1 MNCGPFSQEQ
11 LETLRAASSQI
22 SNAWDKLVEPVKR
35 FGEKYGSA
43 QISECGGFMDRT
55 PEAEAKFRK
64 ALVKARLLQDNS
76 NIQPPMIRQF
86 FIYPYDTLFPPK
98 ETTNGK
104 TEDNNRSQI
113 DSTESHG
120 QIRDSAS
127 LDRNPAR
134 NQSNHRDSAQN
145 QRQPQ
150 ETQSELRTGDLR
162 RNPESDRG
170 SSMSKEDKIRGLLG
184 SRNVQKAREHLSR
197 NQQRPDALKA
207 GNCSIPLE
215 APSGAQRAGNSKT
228 REVMEQLCMTIH
240 LNVWSTKSAL

>member
-1 MNCGPFSQEQ
+1 MNTNLPFSQAD

-22 SNAWDKLVEPVKR
+22 SNAWDKLVEPIKK

-64 ALVKARLLQDNS
+64 ALVKAGLLHS
-76 NIQPPMIRQF
+76 NIQPLSVFRPIL
-86 FIYPYDTLFPPK
+86 YPYDFLFPPK

-104 TEDNNRSQI
+104 TEDNRSQI

-127 LDRNPAR
+127 LDRYPAR
-134 NQSNHRDSAQN
+134 DQSHHRDTAQN
-145 QRQPQ
+145 EGQPQ
-150 ETQSELRTGDLR
+150 EAESKLRAGDLR

-170 SSMSKEDKIRGLLG
+170 SSMSKEDKIKISVGEAYWVLGMFKKLESICLEINSVPMLLRPEIAAFR
-184 SRNVQKAREHLSR
+184 SRLRAE
-197 NQQRPDALKA
+197 LKE
-207 GNCSIPLE
+207 LE
-215 APSGAQRAGNSKT
+215 T
-228 REVMEQLCMTIH
+228 RKQE
-240 LNVWSTKSAL
+240 K

>member
-22 SNAWDKLVEPVKR
+22 SNAWDELVEPIKK

-43 QISECGGFMDRT
+43 QISKCGGFMDRT
-55 PEAEAKFRK
+55 PEAEAKFRR
-64 ALVKARLLQDNS
+64 ALVKAGLLQDNS

-104 TEDNNRSQI
+104 TEDNNRGQI
-113 DSTESHG
+113 DSTESHR

-127 LDRNPAR
+127 LDSDPAR
-134 NQSNHRDSAQN
+134 NQPHQRDTAQN
-145 QRQPQ
+145 EGQPQ
-150 ETQSELRTGDLR
+150 EAESKLRTGDLR

-170 SSMSKEDKIRGLLG
+170 SSMSKEDKIKISVGEAYWVLG
-184 SRNVQKAREHLSR
+184 MFKKLESICLEINSLPMTLRPEIKDFRDRLRQRLREMEAR
-197 NQQRPDALKA
+197 K
-207 GNCSIPLE
+207 
-215 APSGAQRAGNSKT
+215 
-228 REVMEQLCMTIH
+228 RE
-240 LNVWSTKSAL
+240 S

>member
-11 LETLRAASSQI
+11 LETFRAASSQI
-22 SNAWDKLVEPVKR
+22 SKTWDQLVEPIKKL
-35 FGEKYGSA
+35 GEKYGAA

-127 LDRNPAR
+127 LDRYPAR
-134 NQSNHRDSAQN
+134 DQSHHRDTAQN
-145 QRQPQ
+145 EGQPQ
-150 ETQSELRTGDLR
+150 EAESKLCTGDLR
-162 RNPESDRG
+162 RNSESDRG
-170 SSMSKEDKIRGLLG
+170 GSMSKEDKIKISAGEAYWVLGMFKKLESICLEINSLPMLLRPEIAAFR
-184 SRNVQKAREHLSR
+184 SRLRAE
-197 NQQRPDALKA
+197 LKE
-207 GNCSIPLE
+207 LE
-215 APSGAQRAGNSKT
+215 T
-228 REVMEQLCMTIH
+228 RKQE
-240 LNVWSTKSAL
+240 K